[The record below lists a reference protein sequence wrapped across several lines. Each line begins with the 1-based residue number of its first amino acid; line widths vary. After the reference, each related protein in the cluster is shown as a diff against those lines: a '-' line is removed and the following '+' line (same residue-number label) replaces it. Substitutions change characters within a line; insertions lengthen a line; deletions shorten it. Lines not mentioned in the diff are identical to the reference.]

1 LATPPFSQSVM
12 VSVGISKLG
21 CTELFFVELGT
32 KNKWCN
38 TVKLFFD
45 RNCCQALQYGV
56 CPVMT
61 WSSSRTAH
69 QAPSPTRLPVP
80 PDSHRARET
89 LDLLRQETPGFIPP
103 DLWPPNSPDLNPVDY
118 EIWAVMQRR
127 VYETKIDSVNE
138 LKRRVIDVWC
148 GLEQLTIDMA
158 IDNGVEG
165 FERASVRKEDTSNTA
180 YELTTL
186 IFVSLCQY

>member
-1 LATPPFSQSVM
+1 
-12 VSVGISKLG
+12 
-21 CTELFFVELGT
+21 
-32 KNKWCN
+32 
-38 TVKLFFD
+38 
-45 RNCCQALQYGV
+45 
-56 CPVMT
+56 
-61 WSSSRTAH
+61 
-69 QAPSPTRLPVP
+69 
-80 PDSHRARET
+80 
-89 LDLLRQETPGFIPP
+89 
-103 DLWPPNSPDLNPVDY
+103 
-118 EIWAVMQRR
+118 MQRR